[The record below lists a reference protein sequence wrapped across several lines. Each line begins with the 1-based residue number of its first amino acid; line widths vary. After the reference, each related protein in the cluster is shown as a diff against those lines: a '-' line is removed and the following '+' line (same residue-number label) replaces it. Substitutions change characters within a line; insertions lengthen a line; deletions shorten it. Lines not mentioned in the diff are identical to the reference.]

1 MRPTPPQDLPH
12 PQANEATA
20 LFFER
25 VAAQLAPLGADRA
38 TALLAHLATGE
49 PADVPVDPALFE
61 ALRLEGFDRRHD
73 PTLYQHA
80 DQLPVAVLLRW
91 AKLLAAALAPHASS
105 FHMVFPDGR
114 HWPEALLTYSAG
126 GTVLGHIGSATA
138 DKVPAATFEA
148 LLAADDLAP
157 SALLVAALTPPVGE
171 DDDLD
176 FARFRQRLV
185 KHMPGYADHL
195 DRHLE
200 TVRPSLSPADE
211 DVRLHV
217 LRLLDTAHD
226 TTLSRVATE
235 IAQMAVAK
243 QRRVR
248 SKAEDLV
255 RRSLDTAVPALRV
268 LAASGKS
275 TGRGLALRLLGSIAQ
290 EHGWADLWTFT
301 WQTAHA
307 QPSQAA
313 EDLRAEWRAAGFG
326 EVIAPAPLP
335 VEPATVPFRSDAPTD
350 EALARFWSLVQRDI
364 EAHNDDARESQEEFE
379 EDGHDVALNLLA
391 QPDRRTMDALHHCL
405 RNRDWRTG
413 PQAGIDRFTA
423 WNLVGPQIAA
433 LAEAGD
439 LSPGAALRM
448 LWFFDVLA
456 DDDSLLRPVWDV
468 FTALRRGTG
477 EPTLRGLRSIV
488 ESARVPGESLNSW
501 PWYAASTEADWP
513 GEVVWPYL
521 RAHMHEVIRDMD
533 ARAGERGVLYRAIA
547 SMPAPPEPLLAA
559 LFEVAL
565 GSGKARAKEA
575 QDALAGHPDL
585 ARRLE
590 AARTDTRAAVRKNA
604 EAWAARLG

>member
-1 MRPTPPQDLPH
+1 MRSKPPQDLP
-12 PQANEATA
+12 PPPANEATA
-20 LFFER
+20 VFFER

-38 TALLAHLATGE
+38 AALLAHIATGE
-49 PADVPVDPALFE
+49 PTDVPVDPALFE
-61 ALRLEGFDRRHD
+61 TLRLEGFERRHD

-80 DQLPVAVLLRW
+80 EQLPVAVLLRW
-91 AKLLAAALAPHASS
+91 AKLLAATLAPNAPS
-105 FHMVFPDGR
+105 FGMAFPDGR
-114 HWPEALLTYSAG
+114 HWPEALLMYSAG
-126 GTVLGHIGSATA
+126 GTILGHIGSAA
-138 DKVPAATFEA
+138 ANKVPATTFEA
-148 LLAADDLAP
+148 LLAANGLPPSTLLA
-157 SALLVAALTPPVGE
+157 AALSPPIGE
-171 DDDLD
+171 HDPDLV
-176 FARFRQRLV
+176 RFRQRLLR
-185 KHMPGYADHL
+185 HMPGYADHL

-200 TVRPSLSPADE
+200 AVRPSLSPADE
-211 DVRLHV
+211 DFRLHV
-217 LRLLDTAHD
+217 LRLLDAAHD
-226 TTLSRVATE
+226 TTLARVATE

-243 QRRVR
+243 HRRVR
-248 SKAEDLV
+248 ESAEQLV
-255 RRSLDTAVPALRV
+255 RRSLGTAVPALRV

-275 TGRGLALRLLGSIAQ
+275 AERGLALRLLGSIAQ

-307 QPSQAA
+307 QPSPAA
-313 EDLRAEWRAAGFG
+313 EDLRAEWRVAGFG
-326 EVIAPAPLP
+326 EQMAPAHPP
-335 VEPATVPFRSDAPTD
+335 VEPAAVPFRSDAPTD

-364 EAHNDDARESQEEFE
+364 EAHNEDARESHTQFQEEGY
-379 EDGHDVALNLLA
+379 DPALNLLTL
-391 QPDRRTMDALHHCL
+391 PDARTMDALHHCL
-405 RNRDWRTG
+405 RDDGWRNG
-413 PQAGIDRFTA
+413 PQAGLDRFTA

-477 EPTLRGLRSIV
+477 EPTLLGLRSIV
-488 ESARVPGESLNSW
+488 ESAGVPGEALNSW

-513 GEVVWPYL
+513 GEAVWPYL
-521 RAHMHEVIRDMD
+521 RAHLHEVIRDMD

-547 SMPAPPEPLLAA
+547 SMPSPPEPLLAA

-585 ARRLE
+585 ARRLD